1 MRVRQARSRL
11 DSEDGVSDEALLAG
25 IADNDE
31 QAMVSFVRRYQR
43 RVFGLAVGLTGEA
56 GVAEE
61 IAQEAMVRVWRHAA
75 VFDPRRGSASTWV
88 LSIAR
93 NLAIDALR
101 MRRAMPLAPDV
112 IVDLLNENPN
122 SPPDLTQSQTA
133 ELVRAALAT
142 LPEEQRRAIVLSSLY
157 GYTALEVSVA
167 EAISLGTAK
176 SRIRIGLTKLRANM
190 ALIEQT

>member
-112 IVDLLNENPN
+112 IVDLLNE
-122 SPPDLTQSQTA
+122 
-133 ELVRAALAT
+133 
-142 LPEEQRRAIVLSSLY
+142 
-157 GYTALEVSVA
+157 
-167 EAISLGTAK
+167 
-176 SRIRIGLTKLRANM
+176 
-190 ALIEQT
+190 